1 VRARRLNAG
10 VVLNDEKVLRRQA
23 EGAMDEMDAW
33 ACEGL
38 ADPSLLQLA
47 ARVFALCTLHLQ
59 RLHPFRHRSL
69 PAPSLLRGA
78 RVLSI
83 ASAVRIQTQRRGRHR
98 KARIRLAAPSE
109 APPAIDPRISVSR
122 SLPSVISRR
131 DAFVHAPSTLGCT
144 AGPPMAAP
152 HPCPLQATF
161 FRECTLPPPPSLFPS
176 RPLPGLA

>member
-1 VRARRLNAG
+1 MRWMR
-10 VVLNDEKVLRRQA
+10 
-23 EGAMDEMDAW
+23 
-33 ACEGL
+33 GL
-38 ADPSLLQLA
+38 LGLGRPSPLQLA
-47 ARVFALCTLHLQ
+47 ARVFAPCTSSAFIHLAIVHS
-59 RLHPFRHRSL
+59 RLHRCCE
-69 PAPSLLRGA
+69 A

-83 ASAVRIQTQRRGRHR
+83 ASAARIQTQRRGRHR

-131 DAFVHAPSTLGCT
+131 DVFVHAPSTLGCT